1 MKSTSLRLAVAAG
14 LLGLGLGLAA
24 PVSAAEQE
32 NPPRSS
38 WSFSGPFG
46 LFDRAQLQRGFQVYK
61 EVCAACHAI
70 GQVSFRN
77 LSQPGGPEFPANQVA
92 AIAADWMHKV
102 REIGDDGQPAE
113 RAPRASDRIP
123 GPFANIKAAEA
134 AHNGKA
140 PPDLSLM
147 AKARSYERGFPW
159 FLVDIFNMYQ
169 EHGVDY
175 IKAFLTGYETG
186 HDVPAGLNYN
196 RYFPGNAVAMPNI
209 LQDGQVTYSDGSPQ
223 TAQQYATDVA
233 AFLMWTAEPAMEQRK
248 RMGFQVLLFLVILSI
263 LLYFTK
269 KRVWSKVEGHA

>member
-24 PVSAAEQE
+24 PASAAEQE

-102 REIGDDGQPAE
+102 R
-113 RAPRASDRIP
+113 
-123 GPFANIKAAEA
+123 
-134 AHNGKA
+134 
-140 PPDLSLM
+140 
-147 AKARSYERGFPW
+147 
-159 FLVDIFNMYQ
+159 
-169 EHGVDY
+169 
-175 IKAFLTGYETG
+175 
-186 HDVPAGLNYN
+186 
-196 RYFPGNAVAMPNI
+196 
-209 LQDGQVTYSDGSPQ
+209 
-223 TAQQYATDVA
+223 
-233 AFLMWTAEPAMEQRK
+233 
-248 RMGFQVLLFLVILSI
+248 
-263 LLYFTK
+263 
-269 KRVWSKVEGHA
+269 